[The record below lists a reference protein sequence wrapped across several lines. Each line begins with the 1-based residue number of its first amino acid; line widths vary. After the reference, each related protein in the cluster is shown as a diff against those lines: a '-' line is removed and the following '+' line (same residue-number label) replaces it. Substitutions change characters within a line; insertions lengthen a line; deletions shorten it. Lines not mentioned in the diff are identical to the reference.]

1 MASYILVLQWPIELG
16 GGAPLRRGRTTA
28 PDTPPVSLGS
38 SSTQSFNLQVSKLQ
52 DLNVNQFLSLM
63 MRRVTRAN
71 TGPNEV
77 TINFLGVQHEWGH
90 VGAEVLWLV
99 G

>member
-1 MASYILVLQWPIELG
+1 
-16 GGAPLRRGRTTA
+16 
-28 PDTPPVSLGS
+28 
-38 SSTQSFNLQVSKLQ
+38 
-52 DLNVNQFLSLM
+52 M

-77 TINFLGVQHEWGH
+77 TINLLGVQHEWGH
-90 VGAEVLWLV
+90 VGAEALWLV